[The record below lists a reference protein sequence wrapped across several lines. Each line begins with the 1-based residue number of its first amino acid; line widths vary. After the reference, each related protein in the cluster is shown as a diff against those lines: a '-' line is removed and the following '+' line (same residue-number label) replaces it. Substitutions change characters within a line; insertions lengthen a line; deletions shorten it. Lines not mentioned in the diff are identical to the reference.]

1 MKSQEQ
7 AAQGA
12 PGAEHVQAL
21 KALAHPGRLELF
33 FHLVR
38 ARGEVTPSELQTALD
53 VPAPTLSHQLD
64 QLWRAGLLNRR
75 REERHIHYN
84 VHKPAV
90 SDLVRL
96 LTACC

>member
-1 MKSQEQ
+1 MKVEEQ
-7 AAQGA
+7 RTGA
-12 PGAEHVQAL
+12 VREEHVAAL
-21 KALAHPGRLELF
+21 KALAHAGRLELF

-38 ARGEVTPSELQTALD
+38 ARDEVTPGELQSVLEI
-53 VPAPTLSHQLD
+53 PAPTLSHQLD

-75 REERHIHYN
+75 REERHIYYT
-84 VHKPAV
+84 VHAPAV

>member
-1 MKSQEQ
+1 MKATKSRT
-7 AAQGA
+7 GA
-12 PGAEHVQAL
+12 VREEHVAAL

-38 ARGEVTPSELQTALD
+38 SKGEATPGELQEARAI
-53 VPAPTLSHQLD
+53 PAPTLSHQLD

-75 REERHIHYN
+75 REERHIYYN